1 MEATEQSPAKR
12 RKLDPNSADLQQDP
26 ASAAAAAGCPAAAG
40 PASEAQLAH
49 NSSHSDAAA
58 APADADAAQ
67 QQHTDASHADGVAQA
82 PQGDAPAQQQQQQP
96 GQQQQQQQDPGP
108 AVKEE
113 QAAGNPAGSQQQQQ
127 QQQPVSAPV
136 GAYTQREEHLM
147 RQEASGE
154 IEFAYVLNDGQP
166 INMIR
171 LMGLKVIFSKQLP
184 NMPREYICRLLLDRR
199 HRSCALVGRNG
210 AVLGGITYRVFPQQG
225 LGEIAFCAVAASQQ
239 VRGFGTRL
247 MNHAKAMARDRD
259 GIRYFLT
266 YADNNA
272 VGYFKKQGFTREI
285 TLPRDRWV
293 GFIKD
298 YDGGTLMEAV
308 LHPKL
313 PYTGLVDMFRHPKLP
328 YTGLVD
334 MMRVSRLQGFRA
346 LSEVEGLG
354 PYVSSWCK
362 SRVLHPK
369 LPYTGLVDM
378 FRVQK
383 EYLDSQIRQL
393 SNSHVVQAG
402 IQRQRQPMPGPP
414 HMRVADLPVP
424 IPPADVPGVK
434 EAGWTPSTKPGY
446 KLILRDNSVVEA
458 TPANLHTYMEE
469 LLAALV
475 ACDDSWPFRAPVDP
489 AEALDYY
496 DIIADPVDLLLIGG
510 RLASKAYYASL
521 EMFAA
526 DVRKMCDNCKYY
538 NAASTPYY
546 QCAVKVQS
554 FMDNYLDAT
563 VTEAAAAAQQQQQ

>member
-313 PYTGLVDMFRHPKLP
+313 PYTGLVDMFR
-328 YTGLVD
+328 
-334 MMRVSRLQGFRA
+334 
-346 LSEVEGLG
+346 
-354 PYVSSWCK
+354 
-362 SRVLHPK
+362 
-369 LPYTGLVDM
+369 
-378 FRVQK
+378 VQK